1 VPAPAPMPMPAP
13 VPVEEESNMQ
23 LYIMGGMG
31 LVIVGLLLAF
41 LKKK

>member
-1 VPAPAPMPMPAP
+1 MPAPA
-13 VPVEEESNMQ
+13 PVEEESNMQ

-31 LVIVGLLLAF
+31 LVIVGLLFAF